1 MANGK
6 IVPMGARH
14 YAERA
19 NRVQNLT
26 QLYQLK
32 LSDPTMAAHLSGKEF
47 ARLLADELGEP
58 KLFAENITVTEQ
70 LETQRI
76 ATEAEVQFQEE
87 QQIAM
92 EKGL

>member
-1 MANGK
+1 
-6 IVPMGARH
+6 
-14 YAERA
+14 
-19 NRVQNLT
+19 
-26 QLYQLK
+26 
-32 LSDPTMAAHLSGKEF
+32 LSGKEF